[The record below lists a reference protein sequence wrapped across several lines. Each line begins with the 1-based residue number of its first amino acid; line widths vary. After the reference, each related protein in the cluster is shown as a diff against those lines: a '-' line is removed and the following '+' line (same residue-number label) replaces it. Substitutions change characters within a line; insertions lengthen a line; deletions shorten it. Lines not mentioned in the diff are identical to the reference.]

1 MRLSNIASLVA
12 DMYATLTPAKDG
24 GVSEEVLKNFAER
37 TANHVKDTLEAKDER
52 EREAR
57 VLYASEVGE
66 HCTRKLYYKLSNVC
80 GESIPPHTYYKFLYG
95 DIVEETA
102 LLLAEASGHL
112 VTDPQ
117 LKVVATFGDWQVRG
131 RQDATID
138 GVTVDVKSMSQYGM
152 DKLTSNLDDYDDP
165 FGYVDQ
171 VSFYRNYGPKQGDG
185 DVAILGVD
193 KTLGHIKLSLG
204 RGLDREHQDAKIR
217 ATIQELSTGLLPA
230 RGYDA
235 IPEGKSG
242 NHKLG
247 VSCSYCAYKKECY
260 PGLRTFLYSK
270 GPTFLTEVVVE
281 PKVPEL
287 HNG

>member
-24 GVSEEVLKNFAER
+24 GVSEEVLRNFAER

-52 EREAR
+52 EREPR

-66 HCTRKLYYKLSNVC
+66 RCTRKLYYKLSNVA

-102 LLLAEASGHL
+102 LLLAEASGHR
-112 VTDPQ
+112 VEDPQ

-152 DKLTSNLDDYDDP
+152 DKLTNNLDDYDDP

-193 KTLGHIKLSLG
+193 KTLGHIKLSSG
-204 RGLDREHQDAKIR
+204 CGLDREHQDAKIN
-217 ATIQELSTGLLPA
+217 ATIQELSTGNLPA
-230 RGYDA
+230 RGYLP

-242 NHKLG
+242 NQKMG
-247 VSCSYCAYKKECY
+247 VSCSYCAYKKACY

-270 GPTFLTEVVVE
+270 GPVFLTEVVVE